1 MTLPPKLAA
10 SPGPSVPAKGR
21 PRAAVDAPSRHDRR
35 ADSTPVR
42 RSVPTGPVG
51 LPYADAASSKTPKAF
66 ETPKAPRALEALDE
80 RTASR
85 ANVLVAPRDSLAPP
99 NTAATTTR
107 PPPAE
112 PPAHKRGNRVMWAA
126 TLVLA
131 TIILVA
137 AAISVRERFMPPSRV
152 TVSQPKPELP
162 SAAPSAAPEAEPPAP
177 APAQAAAP
185 DAQEPALAAPDEVE
199 GLPSSAEDEAKPN
212 DGELETE
219 RPRRPASRART
230 GAQGK
235 TQPATRGAT
244 RPAGIPDNPY

>member
-1 MTLPPKLAA
+1 
-10 SPGPSVPAKGR
+10 
-21 PRAAVDAPSRHDRR
+21 
-35 ADSTPVR
+35 
-42 RSVPTGPVG
+42 
-51 LPYADAASSKTPKAF
+51 
-66 ETPKAPRALEALDE
+66 
-80 RTASR
+80 
-85 ANVLVAPRDSLAPP
+85 
-99 NTAATTTR
+99 
-107 PPPAE
+107 
-112 PPAHKRGNRVMWAA
+112 MWAA